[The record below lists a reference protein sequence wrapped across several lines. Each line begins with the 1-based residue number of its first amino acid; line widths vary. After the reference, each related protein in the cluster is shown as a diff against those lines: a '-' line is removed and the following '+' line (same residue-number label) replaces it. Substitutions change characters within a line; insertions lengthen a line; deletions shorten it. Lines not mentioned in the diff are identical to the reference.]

1 MFLHLGGNT
10 IVRTKDV
17 VAILNAE
24 NRRANH
30 ATQLAIKAPTDTSA
44 TKNTGEEAKSLVV
57 TAKAVYLSPI
67 SSGTLKKRAE
77 YLAELNK

>member
-17 VAILNAE
+17 IAIVNAE
-24 NRRANH
+24 NGH
-30 ATQLAIKAPTDTSA
+30 STQAIGPPAKGPAKSIGTDTKA
-44 TKNTGEEAKSLVV
+44 IIITD
-57 TAKAVYLSPI
+57 KAVYLSPI

-77 YLAELNK
+77 YLAGVNGH

>member
-24 NRRANH
+24 NHRGNH
-30 ATQLAIKAPTDTSA
+30 AAQLAIKAPSDATA
-44 TKNTGEEAKSLVV
+44 TKNTGEETKSFVI
-57 TAKAVYLSPI
+57 TDKAVYLSPI